1 MAEKRTGHHL
11 PEKHDKVKSYGRPGH
26 RWKDRI
32 KLRLKFGQ
40 C

>member
-1 MAEKRTGHHL
+1 MGQTTTGHL
-11 PEKHDKVKSYGRPGH
+11 LTEKPDKEKSYGRPGH

-32 KLRLKFGQ
+32 KLQVKFGQ